1 MLGYCIL
8 PLDIALTV
16 CRLILITKQT
26 AALFAVRFI
35 LVILGFAWST
45 FGKLR
50 LCLYYVACVASFL
63 SIFPARGS
71 GPKILFSLWFWTRS
85 PSVCIVIPF

>member
-45 FGKLR
+45 FGKLG
-50 LCLYYVACVASFL
+50 LCLYYVACIASLL
-63 SIFPARGS
+63 SI
-71 GPKILFSLWFWTRS
+71 
-85 PSVCIVIPF
+85 IPCQG